1 MRAKNWRTRESRLC
15 PIGRTPYKRHSRTG
29 VAANAVGRSVAF
41 RVEARL
47 AAGRR
52 LSVISTVA
60 RPGDRREGED
70 LVVMKQ
76 SDIIGN
82 IAS

>member
-1 MRAKNWRTRESRLC
+1 MRAKNWRTGESRLC

-41 RVEARL
+41 RVKARL

-52 LSVISTVA
+52 LSEIYTVA
-60 RPGDRREGED
+60 RPGDRREGEG

-76 SDIIGN
+76 SDIIG
-82 IAS
+82 IISS